1 MTCIPQQTEELV
13 GTTPLVSWKG
23 IFTAVPAGIFALS
36 LAATTS
42 TIVSGLDEKHSVR

>member
-1 MTCIPQQTEELV
+1 MKQTEELV
-13 GTTPLVSWKG
+13 GTTDLVTVRG

-42 TIVSGLDEKHSVR
+42 TIVSGLDQKHSVG